1 MSDFPGS
8 PVVKTPCFQCWGWV
22 ECVCDPWWERFH
34 MWHGAA
40 RKFKKQNVARTK
52 VFTKW
57 LCILCLRK
65 GIMMVNLCLSFW
77 GTDKQFLKLAVP
89 YYHCAKNV

>member
-1 MSDFPGS
+1 MFPML
-8 PVVKTPCFQCWGWV
+8 GWV
-22 ECVCDPWWERFH
+22 GCVCDPWWEIFH

-65 GIMMVNLCLSFW
+65 GIMMVNLCLSLFS
-77 GTDKQFLKLAVP
+77 LS
-89 YYHCAKNV
+89 